1 MCNTQHDDT
10 TVLKNFPPHPRIPF
24 PLLPG
29 LPIKSR
35 GDLFT
40 LQKDAGSS
48 KSPGPPLRTNEPT
61 RRALLSIMK
70 VPGAA
75 LAVLL
80 CTMAL
85 CSQVFS
91 APCESLLLPQLS
103 PLPVPRSRWT
113 TPISVSWPW
122 EPPREN
128 GELLKGLEN
137 IMAFLF
143 KTFTFIFIKES

>member
-1 MCNTQHDDT
+1 MCNTQRDNT
-10 TVLKNFPPHPRIPF
+10 TVLKNFPPRPRIPF
-24 PLLPG
+24 PLPPG

-35 GDLFT
+35 GDLLT
-40 LQKDAGSS
+40 LQKDAGSRER
-48 KSPGPPLRTNEPT
+48 PGPPLRTNEPT

-70 VPGAA
+70 VPGAV

-91 APCESLLLPQLS
+91 APCESLLLPQRSPLS
-103 PLPVPRSRWT
+103 PRSQT
-113 TPISVSWPW
+113 TATSVSWPW

-128 GELLKGLEN
+128 GELLKGLKN
-137 IMAFLF
+137 IMAFLLLLL
-143 KTFTFIFIKES
+143 SSL